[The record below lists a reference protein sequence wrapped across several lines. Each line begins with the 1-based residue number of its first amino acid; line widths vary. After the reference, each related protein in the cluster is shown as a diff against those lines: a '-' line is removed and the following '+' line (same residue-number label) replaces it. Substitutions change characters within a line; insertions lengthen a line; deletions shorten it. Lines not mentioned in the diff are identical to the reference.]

1 MLDAAGLRFADL
13 VKTTIYLVEFSDFS
27 AVNEI
32 YGEFV
37 VSPYPAR
44 ATVGV
49 ASLPRGARVE
59 IEAIARKK

>member
-1 MLDAAGLRFADL
+1 L

-49 ASLPRGARVE
+49 AALPRGARVE